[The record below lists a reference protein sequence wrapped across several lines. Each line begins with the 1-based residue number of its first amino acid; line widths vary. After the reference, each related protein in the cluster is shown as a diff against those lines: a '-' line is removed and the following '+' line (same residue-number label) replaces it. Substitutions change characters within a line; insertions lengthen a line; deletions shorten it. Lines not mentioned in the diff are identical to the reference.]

1 MAKYKIHVWKVI
13 KILIIFNFEISRY
26 DPPKQ
31 KKIGQINKLKAN
43 LWNTNKSQNV
53 SQLSSHH
60 YGRKCALPFDSKSVS
75 KAESMFL
82 FVKQIIP
89 LTEIQNT
96 F

>member
-13 KILIIFNFEISRY
+13 KILIIFNFEISRN
-26 DPPKQ
+26 DPPKH
-31 KKIGQINKLKAN
+31 KIGQINELKAN
-43 LWNTNKSQNV
+43 PWNTNKSQNV

-60 YGRKCALPFDSKSVS
+60 YGRKCALSFDSKSVS

-89 LTEIQNT
+89 LCD
-96 F
+96 